1 MTPQEKQLQ
10 SALRFVTI
18 YLIQANIEQMRAEIF
33 SDGDFYVIDVKI
45 RKVVE

>member
-10 SALRFVTI
+10 NALRFVTV
-18 YLIQANIEQMRAEIF
+18 YLIQAKIEEMKAEIF
-33 SDGDFYVIDVKI
+33 SDGDFYVIEVKI